1 MSEKTFGFGIIGT
14 GAIARIHAKAIS
26 EIKDASL
33 VAVYDI
39 VGEKASS
46 FALEYG
52 AKSYSSLEEFLSDG
66 RIDIVTIT
74 TPSGAHLE
82 PALKA
87 IEHKKNVIIEKPMEI
102 TTERIDLLIAKAK
115 ENGVILSGVFQSRF
129 HEAPLLI
136 KKAIDEGRFGK
147 ISLIDAQIKWYR
159 SQEYYDS
166 VPWRGTWKLDGGG
179 ALMNQ
184 GIHAIDLLCWF
195 GGKVK
200 NVSSRTATLG
210 HSNIEVE
217 DTASAVLEF
226 ESGALGVIEGTT
238 CCYPGFLKRI
248 EIAGTDGS
256 AVLEEESLK
265 CWSFKNESEE
275 DEKIR
280 EKFLNYT
287 ATGGGASD
295 PGAIGWHGH
304 RKVFE
309 NVIAALKNGT
319 TPSITGEEA
328 RKSVELIEAVY
339 KSSREQRTVEL

>member
-1 MSEKTFGFGIIGT
+1 MIDKTFGFGIIGT
-14 GAIARIHAKAIS
+14 GTIAQVHAKAIG
-26 EIKDASL
+26 EIKGAKL
-33 VAVYDI
+33 VAAFDLVE
-39 VGEKASS
+39 EKAKAFSK
-46 FALEYG
+46 EYSI
-52 AKSYSSLEEFLSDG
+52 KSYSSLEEFLSDDE
-66 RIDIVTIT
+66 IDIVTIT

-82 PALKA
+82 PALSA
-87 IEHKKNVIIEKPMEI
+87 IEHHKNVIIEKPMEI
-102 TTERIDLLIAKAK
+102 TTERIDMLIKKAN

-136 KKAIDEGRFGK
+136 KKAIEDGRFGK

-159 SQEYYDS
+159 SQEYYDQ
-166 VPWRGTWKLDGGG
+166 VAWRGTWKLDGGG

-200 NVSSRTATLG
+200 NVSARTATLG
-210 HSNIEVE
+210 HKNIEVE

-226 ESGALGVIEGTT
+226 ENGTLGVIEGTT

-248 EIAGTDGS
+248 EIAGTEGS
-256 AVLEEESLK
+256 AILEEESLK
-265 CWSFKNESEE
+265 CWKFKNETEE

-280 EKFLNYT
+280 DKFMNFT

-295 PGAIGWHGH
+295 PKAIGWHGH

-309 NVIAALKNGT
+309 NVIDALKNGT

-328 RKSVELIEAVY
+328 RKSVALIEAIY
-339 KSSREQRTVEL
+339 KSSREHRPIEL

>member
-1 MSEKTFGFGIIGT
+1 MKDKTFGFGIIGT
-14 GAIARIHAKAIS
+14 GTIAGVHAKAIS
-26 EIKDASL
+26 EIENASL

-39 VGEKASS
+39 VEEKAAR
-46 FALEYG
+46 FASEYG
-52 AKSYSSLEEFLSDG
+52 AESYSSLEAFFSDE
-66 RIDIVTIT
+66 RVDIVTIT

-87 IEHKKNVIIEKPMEI
+87 IEHRKNVIIEKPMEV
-102 TTERIDLLIAKAK
+102 TAERIDLLIAKAK
-115 ENGVILSGVFQSRF
+115 EYGVILSGVFQSRF

-136 KKAIDEGRFGK
+136 KKAIEGGRFGR

-200 NVSSRTATLG
+200 NVSARTQTLG
-210 HSNIEVE
+210 HTNIEVE

-226 ESGALGVIEGTT
+226 ENGALGVIEGTT

-265 CWSFKNESEE
+265 CWSFKEETEE
-275 DEKIR
+275 DERIR

-287 ATGGGASD
+287 LTGGGASD
-295 PGAIGWHGH
+295 PKAIGWHGH

-309 NVIAALKNGT
+309 NVIDALKNGT

-328 RKSVELIEAVY
+328 RKSVALIEAVY
-339 KSSREQRTVEL
+339 KSSREQRRIDL